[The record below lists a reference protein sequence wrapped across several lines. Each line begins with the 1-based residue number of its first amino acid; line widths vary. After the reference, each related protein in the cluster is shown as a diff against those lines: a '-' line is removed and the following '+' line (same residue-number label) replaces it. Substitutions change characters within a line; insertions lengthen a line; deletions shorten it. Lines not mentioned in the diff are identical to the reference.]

1 MDGRARIR
9 EHCRWLR
16 SIGLARERVE
26 AWEDQ
31 LLRDYDKLATEMVA
45 ASLMGSVGYR
55 AAAERQG
62 VHPSTIYR
70 RAKRHAKLSHKLHD
84 GAKA

>member
-1 MDGRARIR
+1 MDVRAQIR

-16 SIGLARERVE
+16 SIGLSRDRVE
-26 AWEDQ
+26 AWEDE
-31 LLRDYDKLATEMVA
+31 LLRAYDKLAAERAA

-70 RAKRHAKLSHKLHD
+70 RAERHAKLSRELRET
-84 GAKA
+84 AKG